1 MSNIDNMLASII
13 NKDNEQF
20 MSSFSD
26 EMKDR
31 LSSSIIDKNLNISNS
46 VMKDTV
52 VDNDEVEEVEE
63 AVASSKSYK
72 FKSPREKKEFVVALS
87 HMGVKKQNIT
97 QRGNVVLVKV
107 RDKNTLQMIQTI
119 AKDLKAVIKED
130 NTIISALIES
140 YSTNSAVNF
149 TLKDSS
155 SIHILPEEAINVT
168 RIHDSLSK
176 DNQIKM
182 RELLS
187 ENKDSFDKVLN
198 FCNNKINTDDKE

>member
-107 RDKNTLQMIQTI
+107 RDKNTLQMIQT
-119 AKDLKAVIKED
+119 
-130 NTIISALIES
+130 
-140 YSTNSAVNF
+140 
-149 TLKDSS
+149 
-155 SIHILPEEAINVT
+155 
-168 RIHDSLSK
+168 
-176 DNQIKM
+176 
-182 RELLS
+182 
-187 ENKDSFDKVLN
+187 
-198 FCNNKINTDDKE
+198 